1 MYDQSI
7 KEYRCNI
14 CQQTIAVNE
23 HCWTNIQLPPGRFMN
38 GYMDIRE
45 TLKITNA
52 QIICQSCAQLINKS
66 IDLDQIRTQASDTKS

>member
-1 MYDQSI
+1 MDQYSI
-7 KEYRCNI
+7 
-14 CQQTIAVNE
+14 T
-23 HCWTNIQLPPGRFMN
+23 PGRFMN